1 MLDFFFLF
9 QPCMGVRTALG
20 DTIDSLVNCE
30 VLRVPVV
37 SEIHSYMTYCVFPL
51 YMGKPGDPLPFIFL
65 LM

>member
-1 MLDFFFLF
+1 
-9 QPCMGVRTALG
+9 MGVRTALG

-37 SEIHSYMTYCVFPL
+37 SEIHSYMTYCVFPP